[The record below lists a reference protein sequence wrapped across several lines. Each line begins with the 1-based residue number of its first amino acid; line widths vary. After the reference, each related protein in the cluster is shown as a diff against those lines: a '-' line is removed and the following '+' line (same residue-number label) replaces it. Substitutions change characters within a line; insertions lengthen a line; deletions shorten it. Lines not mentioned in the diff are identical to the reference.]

1 MPMDDDV
8 KERIATILAIAL
20 SATVAVS
27 AASIIGHFAVQ
38 QRHAFLLKCMDELG
52 SNNIELCSSIAK

>member
-1 MPMDDDV
+1 MYDDV

-20 SATVAVS
+20 SATVIVSAVS
-27 AASIIGHFAVQ
+27 TIGYFAVQ
-38 QRHAFLLKCMDELG
+38 QRHAFLLKCMAELG